1 MDIKLNPQTL
11 INQLTNRVN
20 ELTQE
25 NILLRSIISEL
36 SSTEDENEPTT
47 YREGQ
52 DEDGT
57 EEAD

>member
-1 MDIKLNPQTL
+1 MDIKVNPNTI
-11 INQLTNRVN
+11 INQLSSRVN

-36 SSTEDENEPTT
+36 SSPAEDEDAPT

-52 DEDGT
+52 DADGT
-57 EEAD
+57 EEEN